1 MITNTHI
8 LVTEMKAQIG
18 EAMRKLRKER
28 KMTQDALAEKLDV
41 ATANISRY
49 ETGKQGIEVDKLPA
63 LADALGVTVAEFF
76 QIVSGADAN
85 VCETTE
91 IHRVPLIS
99 WVQAGNYE
107 DVFLSNLDNIELI
120 ETTYKPRK
128 YTYALRVVGDSMETK
143 FPEGCVIIVEPE
155 EQPHNKSFVIV
166 TVQDSN
172 QATFKQLIDDESG
185 KYLKP
190 LNEKYPLMAFL
201 PSTTFCGVV
210 KKMQMDV

>member
-1 MITNTHI
+1 
-8 LVTEMKAQIG
+8 MKAQIG

-28 KMTQDALAEKLDV
+28 KMTQDDLAEKLEV

-63 LADALGVTVAEFF
+63 LAKALDVSVSEFF
-76 QIVSGADAN
+76 QVASGENTNVS
-85 VCETTE
+85 ETTE
-91 IHRVPLIS
+91 VYRVPLIS

-107 DVFLSNLDNIELI
+107 DVFLSNLDNIELV

-128 YTYALRVVGDSMETK
+128 HTYALKVVGDSMESK

-166 TVQDSN
+166 TVQDNN

-185 KYLKP
+185 TYLKP
-190 LNEKYPLMAFL
+190 LNEKYPLMPL
-201 PSTTFCGVV
+201 VPSTTFCGVV

>member
-1 MITNTHI
+1 MTQVSVI
-8 LVTEMKAQIG
+8 EMKAQIG
-18 EAMRKLRKER
+18 EAMRKLRKEK
-28 KMTQDALAEKLDV
+28 KMTQDDLAEKLDV
-41 ATANISRY
+41 ATANVSRY
-49 ETGKQGIEVDKLPA
+49 ESGKQGIEVDKLPA
-63 LADALGVTVAEFF
+63 LAEALGVSVPEFF
-76 QIVSGADAN
+76 QIAAGEESN

-91 IHRVPLIS
+91 VYKVPLIS
-99 WVQAGNYE
+99 WVQAGNYA
-107 DVFLSNLDNIELI
+107 DVFLSTLDNIELI

-128 YTYALRVVGDSMETK
+128 HTYALRVVGDSMETK

-190 LNEKYPLMAFL
+190 LNEKYPLMPFQ
-201 PSTTFCGVV
+201 PNTNFCGVV

>member
-1 MITNTHI
+1 MK
-8 LVTEMKAQIG
+8 TELGNAIKELRTEKKMSQETLGNAIG
-18 EAMRKLRKER
+18 VDKG
-28 KMTQDALAEKLDV
+28 
-41 ATANISRY
+41 NISRY
-49 ETGKQGIEVDKLPA
+49 ESGKQFPELDKVSNIA
-63 LADALGVTVAEFF
+63 EALGVEVWGLFAKA
-76 QIVSGADAN
+76 QGCNVSEPID
-85 VCETTE
+85 
-91 IHRVPLIS
+91 IYRVPLIS

-128 YTYALRVVGDSMETK
+128 HTYALRVVGDSMETK

-190 LNEKYPLMAFL
+190 LNEKYPLMPFQ
-201 PSTTFCGVV
+201 PNTTFCGVV
-210 KKMQMDV
+210 KKMQMDI

>member
-1 MITNTHI
+1 
-8 LVTEMKAQIG
+8 MKAQIG
-18 EAMRKLRKER
+18 EAMRKLRKKK
-28 KMTQDALAEKLDV
+28 KMTQDELAEKLEV

-63 LADALGVTVAEFF
+63 LAKALDVSVSEFF
-76 QIVSGADAN
+76 QVASGESANAN
-85 VCETTE
+85 VSEITE
-91 IHRVPLIS
+91 VYKVPLIS
-99 WVQAGNYE
+99 WVQAGNYA

-120 ETTYKPRK
+120 ETTYKPRQH
-128 YTYALRVVGDSMETK
+128 TYALKVVGDSMEPK

-155 EQPHNKSFVIV
+155 EQPHNKSFVII

-190 LNEKYPLMAFL
+190 LNKKYPLMYFE